1 MSLVHSVR
9 MTLSHQIDPAGE
21 RLERLFDR
29 AEIADVQLRYA
40 TGVDSRDWE
49 LFRSCFADE
58 IEGDYSSVFGTP
70 PTRLDADDF
79 VAMIA
84 PVMSALTA
92 TQHMIT
98 NLAVTF
104 QDADHATVSAY
115 VRAIHHNV
123 AADGGTEQT
132 VYGSYT
138 NTFVRT
144 SEGWRISKVKLTS
157 RIQTGNPG
165 VFGALAAVK

>member
-1 MSLVHSVR
+1 
-9 MTLSHQIDPAGE
+9 MTTSHEAVDARKLHQ
-21 RLERLFDR
+21 LFDR
-29 AEIADVQLRYA
+29 AEITDVQLRYA

-49 LFRSCFADE
+49 LFRTCFTDE

-70 PTRLDADDF
+70 PLRLGADDF

-98 NLAVTF
+98 NLTVSF
-104 QDADHATVSAY
+104 EDSDHATVVAY
-115 VRAIHHNV
+115 VRAIHHN
-123 AADGGTEQT
+123 AAIEGGTEQT
-132 VYGSYT
+132 VYGYYT
-138 NTFVRT
+138 NAFVRT
-144 SEGWRISKVKLTS
+144 GDGWRISKVKLTS

-165 VFGALAAVK
+165 VFGALPAA

>member
-1 MSLVHSVR
+1 MSHEVGA
-9 MTLSHQIDPAGE
+9 AGD

-49 LFRSCFADE
+49 LFRSCFVDE

-70 PTRLDADDF
+70 PARLSADEF

-104 QDADHATVSAY
+104 KDPDHATVVAY
-115 VRAIHHNV
+115 VRAIHYNA

-132 VYGSYT
+132 VYGYYT

-144 SEGWRISKVKLTS
+144 VEGWRISKVKLTS

-165 VFGALAAVK
+165 VFGALPAMT

>member
-1 MSLVHSVR
+1 MSHEVGA
-9 MTLSHQIDPAGE
+9 AGD
-21 RLERLFDR
+21 RLERLCDR

-49 LFRSCFADE
+49 LFRSCFVDE

-70 PTRLDADDF
+70 PARLSADEF

-104 QDADHATVSAY
+104 EDSDHATVVAY
-115 VRAIHHNV
+115 VRAIHYNA

-132 VYGSYT
+132 VYGYYT

-144 SEGWRISKVKLTS
+144 LEGWRISKVKLTS

-165 VFGALAAVK
+165 VFGALPAMT

>member
-1 MSLVHSVR
+1 
-9 MTLSHQIDPAGE
+9 MTMSHQVGSAGD

-49 LFRSCFADE
+49 LFRSCFVDE

-70 PTRLDADDF
+70 PARLNADEF

-104 QDADHATVSAY
+104 EDSDHATVIAY
-115 VRAIHHNV
+115 VRAIHYN
-123 AADGGTEQT
+123 AAVDGGTEQT
-132 VYGSYT
+132 VYGYYT

-144 SEGWRISKVKLTS
+144 VEGWRISKVKLTS
-157 RIQTGNPG
+157 QIQTGNAG
-165 VFGALAAVK
+165 VFGALPAMK

>member
-1 MSLVHSVR
+1 
-9 MTLSHQIDPAGE
+9 MTTSHEAGPDVD

-70 PTRLDADDF
+70 PARLSADGF

-104 QDADHATVSAY
+104 EDSHHATVVAY
-115 VRAIHHNV
+115 VRAIHYNA

-132 VYGSYT
+132 VYGYYT
-138 NTFVRT
+138 NAFVRT
-144 SEGWRISKVKLTS
+144 VEGWRISKVKLTS

-165 VFGALAAVK
+165 VFGALPAMT

>member
-1 MSLVHSVR
+1 MTMSHGVGS
-9 MTLSHQIDPAGE
+9 AGD
-21 RLERLFDR
+21 RLERLFDH

-40 TGVDSRDWE
+40 TGVDSRDWK

-70 PTRLDADDF
+70 PARLSADEF

-104 QDADHATVSAY
+104 KDSDHATVVAY
-115 VRAIHHNV
+115 VRAIHYNA

-132 VYGSYT
+132 VYGYYT
-138 NTFVRT
+138 NAFVRT
-144 SEGWRISKVKLTS
+144 VEGWRISKVKLTS

-165 VFGALAAVK
+165 VFGALPAMK